1 MERSLSL
8 RSKVN
13 GSDLTLLQVVTQYY
27 MKEGEK
33 MTDVFFVIACFILI
47 IYAIAALFEP
57 RKSTK
62 RGIYASKSTKRGIE
76 RW

>member
-13 GSDLTLLQVVTQYY
+13 GSDLTSLQMATQLY

-47 IYAIAALFEP
+47 CYTIAALFEP
-57 RKSTK
+57 RRRKGDRS
-62 RGIYASKSTKRGIE
+62 
-76 RW
+76 